1 MGFHERQIPDS
12 PLIRLGEPEGLGL
25 FYLSC
30 LMQSGENIFMTSEQT
45 SRRPK
50 GNLVKELDAAI
61 AILTRIRVLAVADT
75 GVAAKAQKQVPSARP
90 AKRLLSADAR
100 EAIANAQRKRWAK
113 VRRQMKQ
120 AERAA
125 RSK

>member
-1 MGFHERQIPDS
+1 
-12 PLIRLGEPEGLGL
+12 
-25 FYLSC
+25 
-30 LMQSGENIFMTSEQT
+30 MQSGENIFMTREQT
-45 SRRPK
+45 SRKPK
-50 GNLVKELDAAI
+50 GNLVQEIDAAI
-61 AILTRIRVLAVADT
+61 ASLTRIRALAVADI
-75 GVAAKAQKQVPSARP
+75 GGAAKAQKQVPSARP

-113 VRRQMKQ
+113 VRRQKKQ